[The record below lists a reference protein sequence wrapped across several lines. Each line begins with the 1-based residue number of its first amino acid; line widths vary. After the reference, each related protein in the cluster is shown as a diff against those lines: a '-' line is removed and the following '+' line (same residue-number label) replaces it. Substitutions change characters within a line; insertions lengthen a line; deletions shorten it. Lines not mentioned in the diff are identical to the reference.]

1 MTTASAKNF
10 TAFTAVCLLVLVLML
25 VSVVL
30 VTGCSKGAASTTTAS
45 TEMSVTTTTAPGDT
59 SSTTATTEAETTTTT
74 TAFPPTLSHEETD
87 SRLVYAGTWKSIS
100 ATSASGKALVIADA
114 SGCTMTLRFYGTG
127 ASWIAKTSPAYGQ
140 ATVTVDGGQP
150 KTVDLYS
157 KSTGWKKKVWES
169 GSLSLGDHKVVI
181 AWTGKKT
188 TGATA
193 ANIDIDA
200 LVVTGVLTG
209 TYEQDAS
216 KLKYTGTWKKTS
228 SGVASGG
235 SYVTADASGASVTV
249 RFTGVRLVWIARSGA
264 DYGQAKV
271 SVDGGQSK
279 TVDLYATT
287 TKSGQKVFDT
297 GLLSMG
303 THTVTITCL
312 GTKVAASTG
321 KTIAVDA
328 FEVTGSLK

>member
-1 MTTASAKNF
+1 MTTASAKNL
-10 TAFTAVCLLVLVLML
+10 TAFTAICVFVLSLAPM
-25 VSVVL
+25 VL
-30 VTGCSKGAASTTTAS
+30 VTGCSKGAT
-45 TEMSVTTTTAPGDT
+45 TTTTAPAETTVTTTQPAGT
-59 SSTTATTEAETTTTT
+59 STTVTTEAETTTTT
-74 TAFPPTLSHEETD
+74 TVFPPTLSHEETD
-87 SRLVYAGTWKSIS
+87 SRLVYAGTWKSID
-100 ATSASGKALVIADA
+100 ATSASGKTLVVADA
-114 SGCTMTLRFYGTG
+114 SGCSMTVRFYGTG

-140 ATVTVDGGQP
+140 ATVAVDGGEP

-157 KSTGWKKKVWES
+157 KSTVWKKKVWES

-200 LVVTGVLTG
+200 MVITGVMTG

-216 KLKYTGTWKKTS
+216 KLKYSGTWKKTS

-235 SYVTADASGASVTV
+235 SCITADASGASVTV
-249 RFTGVRLVWIARSGA
+249 RFTGVRLVWIARTGT
-264 DYGQAKV
+264 DYGHAKV
-271 SVDGGQSK
+271 TVDGAQSK

-287 TKSGQKVFDT
+287 TKTGQKVFDT

-303 THTVTITCL
+303 THTVKIAWL
-312 GTKVAASTG
+312 GTKTAASTG
-321 KTIAVDA
+321 DTIAVDA
-328 FEVTGSLK
+328 FEVTGTLK